1 MVDEEN
7 FKLPSPEPLDED
19 ENFQILSLF
28 QEHELG
34 NLKSDS
40 VIVKAMNSVADLFY
54 NHRRSP
60 PTWKILGVPKRCES
74 DLLDRLN
81 LHSKLD
87 VVLARMPS
95 DKRLKDELCQCHLVL
110 VPPSS
115 DHYVNLTLASM
126 CAAVPI
132 IIPWRSQSHE
142 LIQRHLRRH
151 EIWLV
156 VDMSEGEP
164 LREGIMRYLC
174 NYKVALKKA
183 KDIRNDV
190 RNQVRQELESI
201 NDTFFEVVK
210 EDADVIHGVILQRQ
224 KSPEEKQQD
233 NEDDKENQGTTK
245 ESGKSSRKR
254 KWQGRDPGVMKVKVQ
269 VSEVVP
275 ESGKK
280 VEEVER
286 GFYESE
292 EVNKKSEEV
301 GRMLDEQHDQM
312 KVKDIGHE
320 SISYTMACQ
329 SLDALECLKRKYEN
343 GKIQDLME
351 DEFLSDELLD
361 KIGAYYLAIDVTI
374 DYEEYLMCRKEL
386 IQMYGEPVNDGQQ
399 ERDIQS
405 MGESH
410 ESETSQEKIDGAA
423 RRVNRAR
430 YLLKSFEKEGGKV
443 TENQI
448 NMLDQLLKEK
458 EEKRQLVH
466 KRSLQASWVEEIV
479 HGEHIQR
486 GSSGILRPHDSELS
500 QATNLHQL
508 TEDQITDLN
517 EGLKSEI
524 AKQTHDGRVARAMH
538 RERGRG
544 RDIWRSSLVEGKKLT
559 EREFNPLF
567 SEFIQVKTDMRE
579 LETNR
584 PEATIKNEKLLADV
598 EAIVQDA
605 DIDEEMKELYI
616 EKEGSTRGF
625 QFKILSGRYRDMV
638 MVQEKSVDHGHW
650 L

>member
-1 MVDEEN
+1 
-7 FKLPSPEPLDED
+7 
-19 ENFQILSLF
+19 
-28 QEHELG
+28 
-34 NLKSDS
+34 
-40 VIVKAMNSVADLFY
+40 
-54 NHRRSP
+54 
-60 PTWKILGVPKRCES
+60 
-74 DLLDRLN
+74 
-81 LHSKLD
+81 
-87 VVLARMPS
+87 
-95 DKRLKDELCQCHLVL
+95 
-110 VPPSS
+110 
-115 DHYVNLTLASM
+115 
-126 CAAVPI
+126 
-132 IIPWRSQSHE
+132 
-142 LIQRHLRRH
+142 
-151 EIWLV
+151 
-156 VDMSEGEP
+156 
-164 LREGIMRYLC
+164 
-174 NYKVALKKA
+174 
-183 KDIRNDV
+183 
-190 RNQVRQELESI
+190 
-201 NDTFFEVVK
+201 
-210 EDADVIHGVILQRQ
+210 
-224 KSPEEKQQD
+224 
-233 NEDDKENQGTTK
+233 
-245 ESGKSSRKR
+245 
-254 KWQGRDPGVMKVKVQ
+254 MKVKVQ

-275 ESGKK
+275 ESGRT

-286 GFYESE
+286 GFYESQ
-292 EVNKKSEEV
+292 EVKEKTEEV
-301 GRMLDEQHDQM
+301 GQMLDGQRDGM

-329 SLDALECLKRKYEN
+329 SLDALECLMRKYEN

-351 DEFLSDELLD
+351 DEFLSDKLLD

-410 ESETSQEKIDGAA
+410 ESETSQEKIDGSA

-486 GSSGILRPHDSELS
+486 GSSGILRLHDSD
-500 QATNLHQL
+500 LHQL
-508 TEDQITDLN
+508 TEDQITELN

-544 RDIWRSSLVEGKKLT
+544 RDILRSSLVEGKKVT

-605 DIDEEMKELYI
+605 DIAEEMKELYI
-616 EKEGSTRGF
+616 EKRRIDKGIPIQNTVRKISRYGNGPGEVCRPWALVINKNGEVVVCDKGPDEGPVDQPGSVKTIAPDTAQVLSIITFHCLPETFRPTGVAIDDQGVYYIADDGNQCIVVCDALGKFEQTIDLGEVSSPEICLGQGNDIFVADYNGHVMKYNKSGQKIATRELTSPWSPTMNSKNQLLVSGSSDGCVYVLDDDL
-625 QFKILSGRYRDMV
+625 KILYTFGEEELTEPMGL
-638 MVQEKSVDHGHW
+638 SVDAMGENVYVANYSSVAVFSAQGEHLKYVKVEGIPEK
-650 L
+650 LAVFADGRIVYVDSSDSNELCLKVI